1 MKHIACHEFEFEAY
15 CCHAPSHLLLLS
27 LSLSLCVC
35 VSSLGLCPAVAKAI
49 GVAAVSLGA
58 LTVNV

>member
-1 MKHIACHEFEFEAY
+1 MKHIPCHEFEFEAY

-27 LSLSLCVC
+27 LSLSLC